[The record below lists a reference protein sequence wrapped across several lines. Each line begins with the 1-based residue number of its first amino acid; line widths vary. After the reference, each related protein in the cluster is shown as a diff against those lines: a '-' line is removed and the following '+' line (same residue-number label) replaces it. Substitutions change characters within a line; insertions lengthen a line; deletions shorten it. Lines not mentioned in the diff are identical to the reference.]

1 MGDYCFDTQAERSA
15 PASRGDLCE
24 RCAPEHPVIPPCSPL
39 CHSIHQFAESL
50 GNAMDAKDHCTQD
63 HSEQVAVIAHC
74 LALEVGFS
82 PRRAGDIHIAGH
94 LHDIG
99 KIGLPD
105 CILSKPGRLTEEEW
119 AAVRRHPEIGA
130 QIVAPVKALNGDS
143 GIAAMI
149 LHHHERWDGGGYPHG
164 LRARKIPPGARVLA
178 VADALS
184 AMVQDRPYRSGM
196 SIELALDEL
205 RSAAG
210 SQLDPDMVAA
220 FLPLAERAF
229 KRQWPRNANEAVALL
244 SRMHAP
250 SPDAVELEEATAR

>member
-1 MGDYCFDTQAERSA
+1 MGDVSTNMLFR
-15 PASRGDLCE
+15 PARTLGDDP
-24 RCAPEHPVIPPCSPL
+24 AHAVTPPCSPL
-39 CHSIHQFAESL
+39 CRSIHQFAESL

-82 PRRAGDIHIAGH
+82 PRLAWAIHIAGH

-105 CILSKPGRLTEEEW
+105 CILSKPGRLTEQEW

-164 LRARKIPPGARVLA
+164 LCGAQIPSGARVLA
-178 VADALS
+178 VADSLS
-184 AMVQDRPYRSGM
+184 AMVQDRPYRPGM
-196 SIELALDEL
+196 SIDIALEEI
-205 RSAAG
+205 RNAAG

-220 FLPLAERAF
+220 FLDMAGRAF
-229 KRQWPRNANEAVALL
+229 NSGPPRNANEAILLL
-244 SRMHAP
+244 SQVQCP
-250 SPDAVELEEATAR
+250 PPGTSELDDAATR